1 VRRLSYIHNNPE
13 GEPRHCDK
21 IRFIGPS
28 TPTHLVK
35 SPPPDISLVR
45 LRTTDIMPLG
55 ITRLNERTQRPNP
68 LINFIK
74 GPDATSLDFL
84 NRIAAQCYPIMKQNH
99 ISVMSLE
106 EFPPNNEFLGRN
118 FNAGEVIQLVL
129 KDKQG
134 RWLGFKFVQMV
145 MMHELAHCKQMN
157 HSKFFWQ
164 VRNGFAGEMEGLW
177 AKNYVGEGMWGRGKD
192 LVTGSFVQEREL
204 AQGDVPEHLCGGTY
218 RRKGRKRKR
227 GGHPPSG
234 EQGDERPKLTY
245 AERQQKRIAKKFGVH
260 GEGAALGDD
269 ELLRGAYES
278 ASGKRHAG
286 KPRVANSKRGR
297 ELRAQAALA
306 RFGAAKPEPVK
317 EEADVKSEP
326 GIKQEPEDS
335 ETDSDWDDAGFGG
348 GQSVGESDMVKVCGD
363 EGEDEDGA
371 HNEMDELRK
380 MSQKAPRDRQ
390 DDNPE
395 YEPTEPATALTRPA
409 TSRQSVIRPADTHV
423 DSDTESEPDDAP
435 TATAPS
441 KTTTKATT
449 DTPQHATPPTQ
460 PTNDT
465 EPQQSTAEDNTST
478 SQPGT
483 CPICSLVNDPASPA
497 CMACSNVLQPTL
509 MPDHWRCTSSA
520 CEGSAY
526 INIGDAGRCGLCGA
540 QKPKQ
545 SGVGGSRSGGSGG
558 GTRPIGVIESD
569 VLRWD

>member
-1 VRRLSYIHNNPE
+1 
-13 GEPRHCDK
+13 
-21 IRFIGPS
+21 
-28 TPTHLVK
+28 
-35 SPPPDISLVR
+35 
-45 LRTTDIMPLG
+45 MPLG

-74 GPDATSLDFL
+74 APDPTSLDFL
-84 NRIAAQCYPIMKQNH
+84 NRIAAQCYPVMKQHH

-177 AKNYVGEGMWGRGKD
+177 AKKYVGEGMWGRGKD
-192 LVTGSFVQEREL
+192 LVTGAFVQEREV
-204 AQGDVPEHLCGGTY
+204 AEGDVPEHLCGGTY

-227 GGHPPSG
+227 GGQTG
-234 EQGDERPKLTY
+234 EQGEDKPKLTY

-269 ELLRGAYES
+269 EMIRGALES

-306 RFGAAKPEPVK
+306 RFGAAKSEPVK
-317 EEADVKSEP
+317 EEPEVKPEP
-326 GIKQEPEDS
+326 YIKQEPEDS
-335 ETDSDWDDAGFGG
+335 ETDSEWDDAEFDEN
-348 GQSVGESDMVKVCGD
+348 QSVGEADLIKVCGD

-371 HNEMDELRK
+371 HNEMDDLRK
-380 MSQKAPRDRQ
+380 MGQKAPGSFEETELKNPRLAKTTAEATTAPAQ
-390 DDNPE
+390 DGTNPAE
-395 YEPTEPATALTRPA
+395 
-409 TSRQSVIRPADTHV
+409 DHV
-423 DSDTESEPDDAP
+423 DSETESETDETVET
-435 TATAPS
+435 TAQPS
-441 KTTTKATT
+441 ETTTSADASALPQATSLAHSS
-449 DTPQHATPPTQ
+449 DGVE
-460 PTNDT
+460 T
-465 EPQQSTAEDNTST
+465 EQSTIEQATFTE
-478 SQPGT
+478 QPGT
-483 CPICSLVNDPASPA
+483 CPICSLVNDPSSPT
-497 CMACSNVLQPTL
+497 CMACANVLQPSL
-509 MPDHWRCTSSA
+509 MPDHWRCKSEA
-520 CEGSAY
+520 CQGGSY
-526 INIGDAGRCGLCGA
+526 INAGDAGRCGVCGA

-545 SGVGGSRSGGSGG
+545 GAVNSGRPGGG
-558 GTRPIGVIESD
+558 GTGPVGVIGSD

>member
-1 VRRLSYIHNNPE
+1 
-13 GEPRHCDK
+13 
-21 IRFIGPS
+21 
-28 TPTHLVK
+28 
-35 SPPPDISLVR
+35 
-45 LRTTDIMPLG
+45 MPLG

-74 GPDATSLDFL
+74 APDPTSLDFL
-84 NRIAAQCYPIMKQNH
+84 NRIAAQCYPVMKQHH

-177 AKNYVGEGMWGRGKD
+177 AKKYVGEGMWGRGKD
-192 LVTGSFVQEREL
+192 LNTGAFVQEREL
-204 AQGDVPEHLCGGTY
+204 AEGDVPEHLCGGTY
-218 RRKGRKRKR
+218 RRKGKKRKR
-227 GGHPPSG
+227 GGQTG
-234 EQGDERPKLTY
+234 DQGADKPKLTY

-269 ELLRGAYES
+269 EMIRGALES

-306 RFGAAKPEPVK
+306 RFGAAKSEPVK
-317 EEADVKSEP
+317 EEPEVKPEP
-326 GIKQEPEDS
+326 FIKQEPEDS
-335 ETDSDWDDAGFGG
+335 ETDSDWDDAEFDGS
-348 GQSVGESDMVKVCGD
+348 QSVGETDMIKVCGD

-371 HNEMDELRK
+371 HNEMDDLRK
-380 MSQKAPRDRQ
+380 IGQMAPGGIEGTDPNNSYPDTAAQ
-390 DDNPE
+390 TNPAE
-395 YEPTEPATALTRPA
+395 DH
-409 TSRQSVIRPADTHV
+409 I
-423 DSDTESEPDDAP
+423 DSETESETEDAVAT
-435 TATAPS
+435 TAQTS
-441 KTTTKATT
+441 TTTTSA
-449 DTPQHATPPTQ
+449 DTNAPPQVASPAHPNDEIEANHQTIEPT
-460 PTNDT
+460 
-465 EPQQSTAEDNTST
+465 SAV
-478 SQPGT
+478 QPGI
-483 CPICSLVNDPASPA
+483 CSICSLVNDPLSPT
-497 CMACSNVLQPTL
+497 CMACSNVLQPSL
-509 MPDHWRCTSSA
+509 MPDHWRCKSEA
-520 CEGSAY
+520 CQGGSY
-526 INIGDAGRCGLCGA
+526 INAGDAGRCGICGA

-545 SGVGGSRSGGSGG
+545 GGLDGGRPGGG
-558 GTRPIGVIESD
+558 GTRSVGVIGSD

>member
-1 VRRLSYIHNNPE
+1 
-13 GEPRHCDK
+13 
-21 IRFIGPS
+21 
-28 TPTHLVK
+28 
-35 SPPPDISLVR
+35 
-45 LRTTDIMPLG
+45 MPLG

-74 GPDATSLDFL
+74 APDATSLDFL

-177 AKNYVGEGMWGRGKD
+177 AKKYVGEGMWGRGKD

-218 RRKGRKRKR
+218 RRKGKKRKR
-227 GGHPPSG
+227 GGQPQNG
-234 EQGDERPKLTY
+234 EQVDEKPKLTY

-306 RFGAAKPEPVK
+306 RFGAMKSEPVK
-317 EEADVKSEP
+317 EEADLKSEP

-335 ETDSDWDDAGFGG
+335 ETDSDWDDAEFGG
-348 GQSVGESDMVKVCGD
+348 DQSVGESDMVKVCGD

-380 MSQKAPRDRQ
+380 MSQKAPSDHQ
-390 DDNPE
+390 EDVSNDP
-395 YEPTEPATALTRPA
+395 PIKSATAPTKSAVSKQTVTRPA
-409 TSRQSVIRPADTHV
+409 ETHL
-423 DSDTESEPDDAP
+423 DSETESEPDDAP
-435 TATAPS
+435 TTTAPS
-441 KTTTKATT
+441 KPTMQATT
-449 DTPQHATPPTQ
+449 DTTTPTPTQ
-460 PTNDT
+460 PTNGT
-465 EPQQSTAEDNTST
+465 EPHPTTGDLTST

-483 CPICSLVNDPASPA
+483 CPICSLLNDPTSPT
-497 CMACSNVLQPTL
+497 CMACSNVLQPSL
-509 MPDHWRCTSSA
+509 MPDHWRCMSSA

-526 INIGDAGRCGLCGA
+526 INIGDAGRCGLCEGL
-540 QKPKQ
+540 KPKQ
-545 SGVGGSRSGGSGG
+545 SVGGGSRAGGSGG
-558 GTRPIGVIESD
+558 GTRAVGVIGGD
-569 VLRWD
+569 VLRWE

>member
-1 VRRLSYIHNNPE
+1 
-13 GEPRHCDK
+13 
-21 IRFIGPS
+21 
-28 TPTHLVK
+28 
-35 SPPPDISLVR
+35 
-45 LRTTDIMPLG
+45 MPLG

-74 GPDATSLDFL
+74 APDPTSLDFL
-84 NRIAAQCYPIMKQNH
+84 NRIAAQCYPVMKQHH

-164 VRNGFAGEMEGLW
+164 VRNGFASEMEGLW
-177 AKNYVGEGMWGRGKD
+177 AKKYVGEGMWGRGKD
-192 LVTGSFVQEREL
+192 LVTGAFVQEREV
-204 AQGDVPEHLCGGTY
+204 AEGDVPEHLCGGTY

-227 GGHPPSG
+227 GGQTGNQG
-234 EQGDERPKLTY
+234 EDKPRLTY

-269 ELLRGAYES
+269 EMIRGALES

-306 RFGAAKPEPVK
+306 RFGAAKSEAVK
-317 EEADVKSEP
+317 EEPEVKPEP
-326 GIKQEPEDS
+326 YIKQEPEDS
-335 ETDSDWDDAGFGG
+335 ETDSDWDDAEFDEN
-348 GQSVGESDMVKVCGD
+348 QSVGETDMIKVCGD

-371 HNEMDELRK
+371 HNEMDDLRK
-380 MSQKAPRDRQ
+380 MGQKTPGPVGGIDTKNSSLRNDAARTTTAPGQ
-390 DDNPE
+390 AVINPAE
-395 YEPTEPATALTRPA
+395 DHVDSETESETGDAVAITAPTESTT
-409 TSRQSVIRPADTHV
+409 PADTNVLPRATSPAHSNRGV
-423 DSDTESEPDDAP
+423 DAEQ
-435 TATAPS
+435 ATVEQ
-441 KTTTKATT
+441 T
-449 DTPQHATPPTQ
+449 
-460 PTNDT
+460 
-465 EPQQSTAEDNTST
+465 TST
-478 SQPGT
+478 EQPGT
-483 CPICSLVNDPASPA
+483 CSICSLINDPSSPT
-497 CMACSNVLQPTL
+497 CMACSNVLQPSL
-509 MPDHWRCTSSA
+509 MPNHWRCKSEA
-520 CEGSAY
+520 CQGGAY
-526 INIGDAGRCGLCGA
+526 INAGDAGRCGVCGA

-545 SGVGGSRSGGSGG
+545 GTVNGGRPGG
-558 GTRPIGVIESD
+558 GETGPVGVIGSD

>member
-1 VRRLSYIHNNPE
+1 
-13 GEPRHCDK
+13 
-21 IRFIGPS
+21 
-28 TPTHLVK
+28 
-35 SPPPDISLVR
+35 
-45 LRTTDIMPLG
+45 MPLG
-55 ITRLNERTQRPNP
+55 ITRLNERTQRPNA

-74 GPDATSLDFL
+74 APDPTSLDFL
-84 NRIAAQCYPIMKQNH
+84 NRIAAQCYPVMKQHH

-177 AKNYVGEGMWGRGKD
+177 AKKYMGEGMWGRGKD
-192 LVTGSFVQEREL
+192 LGSGTFVQEREL

-218 RRKGRKRKR
+218 RRKGKKRKR
-227 GGHPPSG
+227 GGQTQTGDQGG
-234 EQGDERPKLTY
+234 EKPKLTY

-269 ELLRGAYES
+269 EMVRGALES

-306 RFGAAKPEPVK
+306 RFGAAKTEPVK
-317 EEADVKSEP
+317 EESGIKEEP
-326 GIKQEPEDS
+326 YIKQEPEDS
-335 ETDSDWDDAGFGG
+335 ETDSDWDDAEFGG
-348 GQSVGESDMVKVCGD
+348 DQIVSETEMIKVCGD

-371 HNEMDELRK
+371 HNEMDDLRK
-380 MSQKAPRDRQ
+380 MGQRASGNIEGIGSRDARLKMTATEASVATIQ
-390 DDNPE
+390 DGAHPAGHHSDSE
-395 YEPTEPATALTRPA
+395 TESDADDAVVTTAESGEHATITSTNALPQA
-409 TSRQSVIRPADTHV
+409 TSSVHSNDGVETNQPFTGNIV
-423 DSDTESEPDDAP
+423 S
-435 TATAPS
+435 
-441 KTTTKATT
+441 T
-449 DTPQHATPPTQ
+449 D
-460 PTNDT
+460 
-465 EPQQSTAEDNTST
+465 
-478 SQPGT
+478 QPGT
-483 CPICSLVNDPASPA
+483 CSICSLVNDPSSPT
-497 CMACSNVLQPTL
+497 CMACSNVLQPSL
-509 MPDHWRCTSSA
+509 MPDHWRCKSEA
-520 CEGSAY
+520 CGGGSY
-526 INIGDAGRCGLCGA
+526 INAGDAGRCGVCGA

-545 SGVGGSRSGGSGG
+545 GGASGGRIAGG
-558 GTRPIGVIESD
+558 GARPVGVIESD

>member
-1 VRRLSYIHNNPE
+1 
-13 GEPRHCDK
+13 
-21 IRFIGPS
+21 
-28 TPTHLVK
+28 
-35 SPPPDISLVR
+35 
-45 LRTTDIMPLG
+45 
-55 ITRLNERTQRPNP
+55 
-68 LINFIK
+68 
-74 GPDATSLDFL
+74 
-84 NRIAAQCYPIMKQNH
+84 MKQNH

-177 AKNYVGEGMWGRGKD
+177 AKKYVGEGMWGRGKD

-218 RRKGRKRKR
+218 RRKGKKRKR
-227 GGHPPSG
+227 GGQPQSG
-234 EQGDERPKLTY
+234 EQGDEKPKLTY
-245 AERQQKRIAKKFGVH
+245 SERQQKRIAKKFGVH

-306 RFGAAKPEPVK
+306 RFGTAKSEPVK

-326 GIKQEPEDS
+326 DIKQEPEDS
-335 ETDSDWDDAGFGG
+335 ETDSDWDDAEFGG
-348 GQSVGESDMVKVCGD
+348 DQSVGESDMVKVCGD
-363 EGEDEDGA
+363 EGEDGDGA

-380 MSQKAPRDRQ
+380 MSQKAPSDR
-390 DDNPE
+390 PE
-395 YEPTEPATALTRPA
+395 GNSSGPPMEFATVPAKPAASKQSITHPTN
-409 TSRQSVIRPADTHV
+409 SHV
-423 DSDTESEPDDAP
+423 DSETESEPDDAP
-435 TATAPS
+435 TTTAPS
-441 KTTTKATT
+441 KPTTQATT
-449 DTPQHATPPTQ
+449 DTPQQPTTPTQ
-460 PTNDT
+460 PTNAT
-465 EPQQSTAEDNTST
+465 EPQPLSTEDALSA
-478 SQPGT
+478 SKPGT
-483 CPICSLVNDPASPA
+483 CPICSLVNDPASPT
-497 CMACSNVLQPTL
+497 CMACSNVLQPSL
-509 MPDHWRCTSSA
+509 MPDHWRCASSA

-526 INIGDAGRCGLCGA
+526 INNGDAGRCGLCGA

-545 SGVGGSRSGGSGG
+545 SGTGGPRAGVSGG
-558 GTRPIGVIESD
+558 GTRPIGVID
-569 VLRWD
+569 GDILRWD